1 MMAAYTKQQITAA
14 DNTDLAAF
22 LLARG
27 EKVTRKGRQ
36 ALWEKRQVWIDG
48 AKWYSYYDTVGGYAI
63 DFVRRYFGL
72 SFSDAVRE
80 LLGETVSVPVPS
92 VQPEKKSLVLPERNL
107 TMDRVYAYLMEK
119 RFIARGIISHFAHEH
134 TLYEDAV
141 HHNCVFVGLDEK
153 GQPRHVHMR
162 STTGSY
168 KQTVTGSEAE
178 YAFHH
183 DGVSDTVFVFEA
195 PIDLL
200 AFLTLH
206 PVDWQKHSHV
216 ALCSVSE
223 KALLHRLKV
232 NPNLRKVV
240 LCLDNDVAGNAA
252 SERIRNLLR
261 EQKYD
266 VEILT
271 PEQKDWDEDLKA
283 RCGAIPKP
291 AGEDHTEGIRQYCHE
306 HIKAATRKKKPA
318 MLTEKLRDAF
328 TSLTL
333 RPSAENVDALLFLL
347 LWQVKDEYRKSL
359 SPVSWE
365 QLEEIICAEYNPLT
379 DNGNADSRLRRI
391 RSDGKALF
399 DQYADNRS
407 MRAMDCFLGSL
418 RMLCMDCIEYLYH
431 EGSETM

>member
-27 EKVTRKGRQ
+27 ETVTRKGRQ

-48 AKWYSYYDTVGGYAI
+48 GKWYSYYDTVGGYAT

-92 VQPEKKSLVLPERNL
+92 VKPEKKSLVLPERNP
-107 TMDRVYAYLMEK
+107 TMDQVYAYLMEK
-119 RFIARGIISHFAHEH
+119 RFVARVIISHFAYER

-141 HHNCVFVGLDEK
+141 HHNCVFVGLDEQ
-153 GQPRHVHMR
+153 GQPRHVHKR

-183 DGVSDTVFVFEA
+183 DGESETIFVFEA

-206 PVDWQKHSHV
+206 PDDWQKHTYVS
-216 ALCSVSE
+216 LCSVSE
-223 KALLHRLKV
+223 KALLHRLEV
-232 NPNLRKVV
+232 NPNLQKVV
-240 LCLDNDVAGNAA
+240 LCLDNDAAGIAA
-252 SERIRNLLR
+252 SERIGNLLR
-261 EQKYD
+261 ERGYIVD
-266 VEILT
+266 VMK
-271 PEQKDWDEDLKA
+271 PEQKDWDENLKSQN
-283 RCGAIPKP
+283 GFTFKP
-291 AGEDHTEGIRQYCHE
+291 AGADHTDGIRQCCHE
-306 HIKAATRKKKPA
+306 QIKAASREKKPA

-333 RPSAENVDALLFLL
+333 RPSAEKVDALLFLL
-347 LWQVKDEYRKSL
+347 LWQTKEEYRKSL
-359 SPVSWE
+359 SPVLWE
-365 QLEEIICAEYNPLT
+365 QLEEKICMEYAPLT
-379 DNGNADSRLRRI
+379 DNGNTDSRLRRI

-399 DQYADNRS
+399 DLYADNRS
-407 MRAMDCFLGSL
+407 MRVMDCFLGPL
-418 RMLCMDCIEYLYH
+418 RKLCMDCVEYLYH
-431 EGSETM
+431 EGSEIM

>member
-162 STTGSY
+162 STTGS
-168 KQTVTGSEAE
+168 SM
-178 YAFHH
+178 
-183 DGVSDTVFVFEA
+183 
-195 PIDLL
+195 
-200 AFLTLH
+200 
-206 PVDWQKHSHV
+206 
-216 ALCSVSE
+216 
-223 KALLHRLKV
+223 
-232 NPNLRKVV
+232 PN
-240 LCLDNDVAGNAA
+240 
-252 SERIRNLLR
+252 
-261 EQKYD
+261 
-266 VEILT
+266 
-271 PEQKDWDEDLKA
+271 A
-283 RCGAIPKP
+283 RP
-291 AGEDHTEGIRQYCHE
+291 
-306 HIKAATRKKKPA
+306 
-318 MLTEKLRDAF
+318 
-328 TSLTL
+328 TS
-333 RPSAENVDALLFLL
+333 
-347 LWQVKDEYRKSL
+347 
-359 SPVSWE
+359 
-365 QLEEIICAEYNPLT
+365 
-379 DNGNADSRLRRI
+379 
-391 RSDGKALF
+391 
-399 DQYADNRS
+399 
-407 MRAMDCFLGSL
+407 
-418 RMLCMDCIEYLYH
+418 
-431 EGSETM
+431 